1 MLTSVTLSALTVLWF
16 PTFPRPGPLSRLST
30 PSYVLEP
37 LGERCALPS
46 FFGLLLI
53 LGAFPKSCSHRNSLP
68 PSQRLTPGFPQARL
82 LLAPPVTFHPRWQR
96 RFQRPSTFSRNTL
109 GGCFPLSEGSKENA
123 KRQVPGSLLRRPRQ
137 VETDKHNSWG
147 TRNQQVHQAP
157 RWYLQTRPRR
167 RGQGARL
174 EQHRH
179 V

>member
-16 PTFPRPGPLSRLST
+16 PTFSRPGPLSRLST
-30 PSYVLEP
+30 PFYSPWGSSVHPHLS
-37 LGERCALPS
+37 LD
-46 FFGLLLI
+46 
-53 LGAFPKSCSHRNSLP
+53 SHLSWELFQNLVP
-68 PSQRLTPGFPQARL
+68 TGTPSQCLTPGFPQARL

-109 GGCFPLSEGSKENA
+109 GGCFPLLEGSKENA

-147 TRNQQVHQAP
+147 TRNQEVHQAP

-167 RGQGARL
+167 RGQGAGL
-174 EQHRH
+174 KQHRH
-179 V
+179 I